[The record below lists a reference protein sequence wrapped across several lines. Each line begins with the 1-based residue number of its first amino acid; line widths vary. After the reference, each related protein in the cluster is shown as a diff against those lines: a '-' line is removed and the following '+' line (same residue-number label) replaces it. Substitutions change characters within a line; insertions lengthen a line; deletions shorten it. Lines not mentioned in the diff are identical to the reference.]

1 MLYQARSVKNSGF
14 TLVELLV
21 VIAIIGILVGLLL
34 PAVQAA
40 REAARRMQCT
50 NNMRQIGLS
59 LHNFESARGKLPP
72 SSVQLPNGA
81 ISTATN
87 IRDLA
92 EYQKAGTAGT
102 QGQDFAKQCFLTSML
117 PFLEQSNVLT
127 QGTGF
132 NMRLDWF
139 DAGNRPASSTRIP
152 TFMCPSN
159 GGGMFVLETSRLS
172 SSEQG
177 IYAVNGQWTP
187 ALTDYMAVNRANS
200 NASGAVWN
208 AITQNNPAYPGLD
221 SIRGI
226 MGSNT
231 FTRFAAITDGLSNTV
246 MIAEAAARPS
256 RWSFGRMVEQYAGGT
271 APYMNG
277 PWAHS
282 GNEIAVDGSTVT
294 TTAGVQ
300 SASTLSTAAAVSGPT
315 CSVNCT
321 NQGEI
326 YAFHTGGAN
335 VILGDSSVKFLSAT
349 IDLKT
354 LMLICARA
362 DGTPIGDAFGN

>member
-1 MLYQARSVKNSGF
+1 MKRSTRWTKGF

-72 SSVQLPNGA
+72 SSV
-81 ISTATN
+81 STPGSASF
-87 IRDLA
+87 RDLA
-92 EYQKAGTAGT
+92 EYQKVGTPGTAAS
-102 QGQDFAKQCFLTSML
+102 DFAQQCFLTSML

-132 NMRLDWF
+132 NQRLDWF
-139 DAGNRPASSTRIP
+139 DPQNRPAASTRIA
-152 TFMCPSN
+152 TFLCPSSASVVP
-159 GGGMFVLETSRLS
+159 VLNTARLS
-172 SSEQG
+172 TAQQTTFATG
-177 IYAVNGQWTP
+177 GAWFP
-187 ALTDYMAVNRANS
+187 ALTDYMAVNRANNS
-200 NASGAVWN
+200 SAGWN
-208 AITQNNPAYPGLD
+208 AITQNNPAFPGTD
-221 SIRGI
+221 AIRAI
-226 MGSNT
+226 LGSNT
-231 FTRFAAITDGLSNTV
+231 FTKFSAITDGLSNTV

-256 RWSFGRMVEQYAGGT
+256 RWVLGKMIEEYAGGT

-282 GNEIAVDGSTVT
+282 GNEIAVDGSAVV
-294 TTAGVQ
+294 TTAGVV
-300 SASTLSTAAAVSGPT
+300 SMSNLSTAALVAGPT
-315 CSVNCT
+315 CAVNCT

-335 VILGDSSVKFLSAT
+335 VVLGDSSVKFLST
-349 IDLKT
+349 SIDLKT
-354 LMLICARA
+354 LMLICARG
-362 DGTPIGDAFGN
+362 DGTPIGDVFGN